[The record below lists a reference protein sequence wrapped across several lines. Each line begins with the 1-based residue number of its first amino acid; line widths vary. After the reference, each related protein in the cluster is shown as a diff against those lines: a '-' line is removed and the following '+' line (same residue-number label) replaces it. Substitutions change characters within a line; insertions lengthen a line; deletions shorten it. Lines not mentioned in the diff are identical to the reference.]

1 MQEVRARPKASVLQP
16 LGKKL
21 RAMIALKKGE
31 FDAMLPGQTEAFRRS
46 PLFRDHYHNIDP
58 SVSARSD
65 SSDEQ
70 AEKPTGPEEDSRS
83 IQGSKHKARRNSST
97 MTTMPPSPAK
107 AEGAKALRL
116 KM

>member
-1 MQEVRARPKASVLQP
+1 MLSQLKQTISKAVNASAALDVERITDANGASIPFKRPDGDKLNSGVPFMQEVRARPKASVLQP

-31 FDAMLPGQTEAFRRS
+31 LDAMLPGQSEAFRRS

-65 SSDEQ
+65 SSDE
-70 AEKPTGPEEDSRS
+70 
-83 IQGSKHKARRNSST
+83 
-97 MTTMPPSPAK
+97 
-107 AEGAKALRL
+107 
-116 KM
+116 